1 MHQRGGQL
9 RQTNVYYLNNGLLPT
24 YRCHRPLRGLPVF
37 ADAHNYCCEAPSA
50 VAISFKYLQSL
61 LRLLRRYAP
70 RNDTEDNNIVIA
82 RHQVPWRSLS
92 NTCNPCWDCF
102 VAMLLAMT
110 RKITILSSRGTK
122 CRGDLFQI
130 PAIPVWD
137 CFVAMLL
144 AMTRVIAS
152 LYQTRAMSSR
162 GTKCRGDL
170 FLMPAIPVW

>member
-37 ADAHNYCCEAPSA
+37 ADAHNYCCEARSA

-82 RHQVPWRSLS
+82 RHEVPWRSLS
-92 NTCNPCWDCF
+92 NACNPCLR
-102 VAMLLAMT
+102 LLRHYAPRNDT
-110 RKITILSSRGTK
+110 
-122 CRGDLFQI
+122 
-130 PAIPVWD
+130 
-137 CFVAMLL
+137 
-144 AMTRVIAS
+144 
-152 LYQTRAMSSR
+152 
-162 GTKCRGDL
+162 
-170 FLMPAIPVW
+170 